1 LDLYLDSVDFKEI
14 EAAFRLGFVKALTTT
29 PTFMHRHG
37 ITDVQ
42 AAIVKLSGMVPDLQ
56 VEALGR
62 THDEIVAAADQLLAL
77 PLAKEPVFKVPVSLE
92 SLRACHTLTKRG
104 HRVNV
109 HLVYSLNQAYLAM
122 EAGAAFVCPL
132 AGRMHDQGQDANRLF
147 EQIAEVKTR
156 HGYPTKIMYSSVRHP
171 EHVRTALLVGADV
184 CTVPWSVLQRLCDN
198 ALTSVGADQFFEHT
212 TLMTVRVRD
221 AMGSGG
227 KAICSVNEPVSQ
239 ALVRMTETRLGAVAL
254 VNAQG
259 QLAGIFTDGDLRRD
273 LQSDGPAILGRP
285 LAQIGFSKSPLTIS
299 ADALLYQAAKMFQD
313 HKVDNVVVVEADRP
327 VGLLDVQD
335 LVRMGLLG

>member
-1 LDLYLDSVDFKEI
+1 MELYLDSVDFTEI
-14 EAAFRLGFVKALTTT
+14 EAAFKLGFVKSLTTT

-42 AAIVKLSGMVPDLQ
+42 GAIVKLSGMVPDLQ

-62 THDEIVAAADQLLAL
+62 THDEIVAAAEELLAL
-77 PLAKEPVFKVPVSLE
+77 PLKLKPVFKVPVSLE
-92 SLRACHTLTKRG
+92 ALRACNTLTRAG
-104 HRVNV
+104 NRVNV
-109 HLVYSLNQAYLAM
+109 HLIYSLNQAWMAM

-147 EQIAEVKTR
+147 EQIAEVKAR
-156 HGYPTKIMYSSVRHP
+156 YGYGTKIMYSSVRHP
-171 EHVRTALLVGADV
+171 EHVRTALLAGADV

-198 ALTSVGADQFFEHT
+198 ALTEVGANQFFEHT

-221 AMGSGG
+221 AIGSGG
-227 KAICSVNEPVSQ
+227 KAICGVDEPVSQ
-239 ALVRMTETRLGAVAL
+239 ALVRMTESRLGAVAL
-254 VNAQG
+254 VDAEG
-259 QLAGIFTDGDLRRD
+259 RLAGVFTDGDLRRD
-273 LQSDGPAILGRP
+273 LQREGPGILGRP
-285 LAQIGFSKSPLTIS
+285 LSQIGHSAKPHTIS
-299 ADALLYQAAKMFQD
+299 ADALLYEAARLFQQ